1 MPPVVNEEKCIG
13 CGRCVIICP
22 EDVFYGTP
30 GGGEQKGIKASVS
43 HPDLC
48 WHCNWCV
55 TECPVEGA
63 IEISIPLR
71 MRVPFL
77 EET

>member
-1 MPPVVNEEKCIG
+1 MPPVINEEKCIG
-13 CGRCVIICP
+13 CGKCVTNCP
-22 EDVFYGTP
+22 EDVFYNTP
-30 GGGEQKGIKASVS
+30 GGGEQKGVPAEVT

-55 TECPVEGA
+55 AECPVEGA
-63 IEISIPLR
+63 IELLIPLR

-77 EET
+77 ESG